1 MRRVLQLMIEVF
13 DEKERP
19 ALLLGMLESASF
31 RDAFDKSI
39 ADLPEALSHL
49 VLPLRAAQAVILH
62 GKPNT
67 LDSETLGDGVNL
79 LSTWIPRSSCA
90 IPRKCGNDSST
101 SVYSRAARPIIGCT
115 IA

>member
-1 MRRVLQLMIEVF
+1 
-13 DEKERP
+13 
-19 ALLLGMLESASF
+19 MLESTSF

-67 LDSETLGDGVNL
+67 LDSETLGDGVKLILDLDSKIL
-79 LSTWIPRSSCA
+79 LRQSTEMRQRLFDFGLQSCGSARSS
-90 IPRKCGNDSST
+90 
-101 SVYSRAARPIIGCT
+101 AARSLEDVVAAFPSR
-115 IA
+115 